1 MAEHRVSVT
10 VARPGAGELPEGFSE
25 FVILWQMLD
34 QPGVIDQVAER
45 LELKRKDGCCGLE
58 VFAQLLAMWTSGAVG
73 QRALERASEGHGAAL
88 AAAAGLRRWV
98 SQASLSRGLASVEE
112 DQGLRF
118 SQWLLSEAMG
128 VSESERDSSTFYYD
142 AFGQPW
148 RLVDVD
154 GRVKAFRQRGLP
166 QGPDLPEAQR
176 RAEGLARPGYPGRK
190 RGEVQLHEMIVQDAG
205 TGRFPDVR
213 LAPGNGQ
220 RRVEMDRAAQVAAH
234 YGRALGP
241 DPSRVVLRYDGESA
255 GEANVV
261 GSLRAGVAMLSR
273 WCDYGLLSEP
283 RVAQWLAEAAWQEVE
298 DSGSGPRRWAAELGQ
313 RLLAGQGVGGESL
326 PVRLVV
332 SRFASPDGQRHGAG
346 VVIGQ
351 WQYEQYITVLPAPG
365 WPAGQLVKAY
375 YHRTGQENRFCQKDR
390 ELGRSRLISAHLAG
404 QQVATAV
411 GLLTWNR
418 RLLAGAQVMGM
429 KPRVADLSGV
439 EAAEWASLAGAARP
453 EPEGAPSESVQPSPA
468 VSSRAEQPGQGTEPG
483 QRPAGV
489 PGTACPQTAPREPGH
504 STKAPAA
511 QAGPPPPVRPA
522 IAADRG
528 GGADGRQDQPA
539 ASSRV
544 KLWLALLALLGSLAW
559 PELLSRLAG
568 WRWGGSPGALHC
580 PADQPM
586 RLHRVRTMGQHTYA
600 LHFRLRHRSACHA
613 CPNRAQCT
621 SSTQPNFSK
630 ELALTIDQAD
640 LGEPGLLAA
649 LATARRRRG
658 SGARRPPS
666 AGPATGAESDCP
678 NRPARPSPPAVSPRW
693 QLPPPDAAPPGTA
706 TPQPPTLVP
715 SVLRSSLAALMR
727 GCRVSVVLQ
736 LPRPDRRCPPWLAPT
751 DAQRQ
756 HRRLSRT
763 ARLSKR
769 LLAPGSAVELTI
781 SAPAKK
787 ARALRRLLRC
797 GITTRSAKG
806 TD

>member
-205 TGRFPDVR
+205 TGRFLDVR

-439 EAAEWASLAGAARP
+439 EAAEWASLAGAATELIGLGVGQHRYLVRSGQAWQGRP
-453 EPEGAPSESVQPSPA
+453 GLNPRERRASRSSPRRPSRA
-468 VSSRAEQPGQGTEPG
+468 GRSSRA
-483 QRPAGV
+483 
-489 PGTACPQTAPREPGH
+489 
-504 STKAPAA
+504 KAPS
-511 QAGPPPPVRPA
+511 PVN
-522 IAADRG
+522 
-528 GGADGRQDQPA
+528 DQPA
-539 ASSRV
+539 SPARPARRPLRAS
-544 KLWLALLALLGSLAW
+544 
-559 PELLSRLAG
+559 
-568 WRWGGSPGALHC
+568 
-580 PADQPM
+580 PATRP
-586 RLHRVRTMGQHTYA
+586 RRPRRRPV
-600 LHFRLRHRSACHA
+600 
-613 CPNRAQCT
+613 
-621 SSTQPNFSK
+621 
-630 ELALTIDQAD
+630 
-640 LGEPGLLAA
+640 
-649 LATARRRRG
+649 RRRR
-658 SGARRPPS
+658 SGRPSRQTAAAALTVGRISP
-666 AGPATGAESDCP
+666 
-678 NRPARPSPPAVSPRW
+678 RPAHGSSSGWRCWPCLVRWPGRNCSVAWPVGAGAAHPGPCTARPTSRCACTGFARWASTPTRCIFACVIGPPVTLAPTARSARVRPSPTS
-693 QLPPPDAAPPGTA
+693 
-706 TPQPPTLVP
+706 
-715 SVLRSSLAALMR
+715 
-727 GCRVSVVLQ
+727 
-736 LPRPDRRCPPWLAPT
+736 
-751 DAQRQ
+751 
-756 HRRLSRT
+756 
-763 ARLSKR
+763 ARNW
-769 LLAPGSAVELTI
+769 P
-781 SAPAKK
+781 
-787 ARALRRLLRC
+787 
-797 GITTRSAKG
+797 
-806 TD
+806 